1 MMQQGGFQ
9 NNNQGGMGGGQQ
21 QQQQQQYPTQIKE
34 NSLYVGNI
42 AWRTTEQ
49 EIGDTFANFGAVK
62 SVRIITDKETG
73 RSKGFGFVEYGTD
86 ALGQHATM
94 NEYLHT
100 VISQMQGYNLNGRQ
114 LRVNM
119 AAGVQ
124 ANANGGMG
132 GGNPRGPRNF
142 GGMNNNQGGFN
153 NNQGGFNNNQ
163 GMGGQGQGMGGMQ
176 QGMQGGM
183 AYGNMGQQ
191 GMPQQGFA
199 MAGPRM

>member
-1 MMQQGGFQ
+1 MMQQQGGFQ
-9 NNNQGGMGGGQQ
+9 NNNQGGMQQQGGQQ
-21 QQQQQQYPTQIKE
+21 QGQQYPAQIKE

-73 RSKGFGFVEYGTD
+73 RSKGFGFVEYGIE
-86 ALGQHATM
+86 AQGQHSSMA
-94 NEYLHT
+94 EYLHT

-124 ANANGGMG
+124 QNNNNMG
-132 GGNPRGPRNF
+132 GGNRGPRNF
-142 GGMNNNQGGFN
+142 GMNNNQGGGFN
-153 NNQGGFNNNQ
+153 NNQGGFS
-163 GMGGQGQGMGGMQ
+163 
-176 QGMQGGM
+176 QGGM
-183 AYGNMGQQ
+183 G
-191 GMPQQGFA
+191 
-199 MAGPRM
+199 